1 MTGRLSHPETKL
13 GRNRRLDTA
22 GSEIWPAFRYGVVGL
37 AIWLTASCHVWA
49 QQPVPAG
56 WRKQTFDFGS
66 TDLRGEILV
75 PANADFQTVEIQ
87 PRQAGTAGNV
97 TVVGKIAPSATVP
110 ADVTIMAL
118 DLEYPAA
125 ALRVCLYEAGLIGL
139 EVFSRSVAEDL
150 SSASVRSMRVKDGRF
165 EQVAYSR
172 CLTRGTKLLVFHFI
186 ASPAATDE
194 ESAFATGGNIET
206 FARTALDGLT
216 FADGKPVSH
225 WAGMTDVPLKLGSR
239 TVALPV
245 SPAWSIAIN
254 DFQGGIPAELSMVRK
269 RDGKDAGLVWLGA
282 FDSPAG
288 FDIARDGETFL
299 RDFIARQSP
308 DFGSAKLLS
317 SDSASPPDGVEGTK
331 NHFHFDI
338 ATKTGGE
345 AGEVFA
351 TVALSGDRL
360 YTAAWWSPPVSGD
373 GRAAFMARLPG
384 MTAFDLARRAA
395 DRMMA
400 AP

>member
-13 GRNRRLDTA
+13 GRDRRLDTA
-22 GSEIWPAFRYGVVGL
+22 GNAMWAAFRYGVVGL
-37 AIWLTASCHVWA
+37 LIWLTASCHVWA

-87 PRQAGTAGNV
+87 PRPAGTAGNV

-110 ADVTIMAL
+110 ADVTIIAL

-125 ALRVCLYEAGLIGL
+125 ALRVCLYEVGLIGL
-139 EVFSRSVAEDL
+139 EVFSRSVADDL

-186 ASPAATDE
+186 ASPAGTDE

-225 WAGMTDVPLKLGSR
+225 WAGMADVPLKLGAR

-245 SPAWSIAIN
+245 SPA
-254 DFQGGIPAELSMVRK
+254 
-269 RDGKDAGLVWLGA
+269 
-282 FDSPAG
+282 
-288 FDIARDGETFL
+288 
-299 RDFIARQSP
+299 
-308 DFGSAKLLS
+308 
-317 SDSASPPDGVEGTK
+317 
-331 NHFHFDI
+331 
-338 ATKTGGE
+338 
-345 AGEVFA
+345 
-351 TVALSGDRL
+351 
-360 YTAAWWSPPVSGD
+360 
-373 GRAAFMARLPG
+373 
-384 MTAFDLARRAA
+384 
-395 DRMMA
+395 
-400 AP
+400 